1 MAGLTKGMDLVT
13 ATISSGAAMADKTGY
28 SMEFQGME
36 PVPANFVT
44 GPLTTSVLASI
55 VEGTVA

>member
-1 MAGLTKGMDLVT
+1 MDLVT

-44 GPLTTSVLASI
+44 GPLTTSILASI